1 MEPRKYKE
9 TKMKTNKQS
18 NNKRKKNEQQEQQ
31 KKQERTDASMVAMA
45 CSGLS
50 VHRDEGG
57 VEKRKRNL
65 TIHTRLF
72 RID

>member
-9 TKMKTNKQS
+9 TKMKTNKQT
-18 NNKRKKNEQQEQQ
+18 NNKKKKLNKKNPNNI
-31 KKQERTDASMVAMA
+31 TDASMVVMA

-57 VEKRKRNL
+57 VENRKRNL